1 MEILICLTLEVM
13 CDSILRKG
21 KKIKKD
27 IKKNGF
33 SGLVYYK
40 RILKKKKHT

>member
-1 MEILICLTLEVM
+1 M
-13 CDSILRKG
+13 CDSILRRKG

-40 RILKKKKHT
+40 RILKKKNIYDL